1 MSEKRFSVRL
11 RSECDGV
18 IYSFFDGD
26 KPLDVDMIV
35 NKLNEQQDH
44 ISKLQANV
52 EYLIDSKKELIEKIN
67 KQQATINK
75 QKRRIEV
82 LENLLTNMGV
92 KWVGD
97 DE

>member
-92 KWVGD
+92 KWVDD